1 MSSAADRL
9 LLWSLRLIALLA
21 CSIVLWILAFLLDE
35 ALPALAVLGP
45 WRWLGDGSWHPAAG
59 TTAGRYGLA
68 PMLLATAASSAGAV
82 LLATPVAL
90 ASALFCHSYGPPRWR
105 GPYRRLVQLLAGIP
119 SVVFGFWGLVE
130 LAPRIARWQPPG
142 QSLLAGILILA
153 LMILPTV
160 SLLMESALAEL
171 PAGYRQA
178 AAALGLSP
186 WASLRRVLLPA
197 ATPGLGSA
205 VLLGSA
211 RAIGETMAVL
221 MVTGNVVQV
230 PDSLFAPVRTL
241 TANIALEL
249 GYALALHRS
258 ALFVGGLLL
267 MGLVAALV
275 AAAEGLASTNPAVG
289 RVHD

>member
-1 MSSAADRL
+1 MTSAADRL
-9 LLWSLRLIALLA
+9 LLWSLRLTAVLA
-21 CSIVLWILAFLLDE
+21 CSIVVWILAFLLGE
-35 ALPALAVLGP
+35 ALPALGALGP
-45 WRWLGDGSWHPAAG
+45 LRWLGDPSWHPTVGATEG
-59 TTAGRYGLA
+59 HFGLA

-90 ASALFCHSYGPPRWR
+90 GSALFCHSYGPPRWS
-105 GPYRRLVQLLAGIP
+105 GVYRRLVQLLAGIP

-130 LAPRIARWQPPG
+130 LTPRIARWQPPG

-160 SLLMESALAEL
+160 SLLMESALVEL
-171 PAGYRQA
+171 PASYRQA

-197 ATPGLGSA
+197 AAPGLASA

-221 MVTGNVVQV
+221 MVSGNVVQL
-230 PDSLFAPVRTL
+230 PGSLFAPVRTL

-249 GYALALHRS
+249 GYALDLHRS
-258 ALFVGGLLL
+258 ALFVGGLVLL
-267 MGLVAALV
+267 VLVAALV
-275 AAAEGLASTNPAVG
+275 AVAEGLAATSLAGG
-289 RVHD
+289 RAHG